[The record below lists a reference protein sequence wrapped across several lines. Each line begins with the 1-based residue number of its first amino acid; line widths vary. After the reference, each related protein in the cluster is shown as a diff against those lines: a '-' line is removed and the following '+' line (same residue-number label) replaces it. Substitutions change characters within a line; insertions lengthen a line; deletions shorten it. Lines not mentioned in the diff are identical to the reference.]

1 MFDSITTYSGVHM
14 VPVDPKPEDIHIQD
28 IAHALSLLCRG
39 NGHVKTFFSVG
50 QHCIFCAKEAEARGY
65 SKRICLACLLHDAS
79 EAYLS
84 DITRPFKKYLKEY
97 RRFEENLLQ
106 VIYKKYL
113 GSVLTKEEAHIV
125 KEIDDAMLYYD
136 LIELLNE
143 MPEGEKPE
151 LKSQISYEFIP
162 FEQVEAEYKECF
174 RRWSVH

>member
-1 MFDSITTYSGVHM
+1 MSDYITTYSGAHI
-14 VPVDPKPEDIHIQD
+14 VPIDPSPEDIHLED

-50 QHCIFCAKEAEARGY
+50 QHSLFCAKEAEARGY
-65 SKRICLACLLHDAS
+65 SKRLCLACLLHDAS

-97 RRFEENLLQ
+97 RGFEEKLLQ
-106 VIYKKYL
+106 VIYEKYL
-113 GSVLTKEEAHIV
+113 GSGLTEEEAHIV

-162 FEQVEAEYKECF
+162 FEQVEKEYKECF
-174 RRWSVH
+174 RQWYSL